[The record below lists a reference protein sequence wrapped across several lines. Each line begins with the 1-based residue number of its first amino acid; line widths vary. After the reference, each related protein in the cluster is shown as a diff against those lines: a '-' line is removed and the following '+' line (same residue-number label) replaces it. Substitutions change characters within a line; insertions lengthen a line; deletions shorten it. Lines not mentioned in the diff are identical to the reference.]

1 MGSLLILTLVVGALA
16 GAIYFFR
23 SKLLSYFEQKLNEI
37 FMRVL
42 NRATEHVINVAD
54 QKLAAEKQEI
64 KTDLTNKKE
73 AIEDL
78 VKQVKDEMRQNAQK
92 LENAERERVGSFSAL
107 KQELAGHKEITEQLK
122 TTTEGLK
129 KVLSNNQLRGQ
140 FGEQVAEDLLRMSG
154 FVNGTDYVRNKA
166 QGETSNRPDFC
177 IFLPDGVKINVD
189 VKFPYNN
196 LQRMTETEDMAMKQ
210 EYLKAFGKD
219 VKEKI
224 KQVTTREYINP
235 ADNTVDFAILFI
247 PNEMIFSF
255 IYEHMNDLWGEAMR
269 QKVIFAGPFNFT
281 AILRLI
287 RQSYSNFKYQ
297 KNIHK
302 IITFIKT
309 FEEEFKKYNEEFE
322 KIGIRINALSEQY
335 DKVNSTRTNQLV
347 RTVDKIKLEEPTTEL
362 IEEPEVSIE
371 NALPDPETIN

>member
-1 MGSLLILTLVVGALA
+1 
-16 GAIYFFR
+16 
-23 SKLLSYFEQKLNEI
+23 
-37 FMRVL
+37 MRVL
-42 NRATEHVINVAD
+42 NRATEHVINIAD

-122 TTTEGLK
+122 TSTEGLK
-129 KVLSNNQLRGQ
+129 KILSNNQLRGQ

-210 EYLKAFGKD
+210 EHLKAFEKD

-224 KQVTTREYINP
+224 KQITTREYINP
-235 ADNTVDFAILFI
+235 SDNTVDFAILFI

-255 IYEHMNDLWGEAMR
+255 IYEQMNDVWGEAMR

-322 KIGIRINALSEQY
+322 KIGGRINALSEQY
-335 DKVNSTRTNQLV
+335 DKVNSTRTNQLI
-347 RTVDKIKLEEPTTEL
+347 RTVDKIKLEEPTAEL

-371 NALPDPETIN
+371 SALPDPETIN